1 MIDFEHMFS
10 LLKRIDTKY
19 RQCCEI
25 INEQIEL
32 NENSNDRRIN
42 KLIKTYYPNS
52 NFEEIRNIRADFLKK
67 IPNARA
73 RDEKW
78 LYAVL
83 RWYLNGNIPKNEIN
97 RLNKFLGW
105 LHKNKFY
112 ANDAIEISDW
122 SLFRFEDIKY
132 AYDKLFLN
140 TNNINKNNTSND
152 YNKKQNINGFVI
164 RRIDTEEEASMLG
177 YTLFNKEWCIFD
189 DFEYMDGCNCYIITN
204 NNTYKTAKKM
214 PIKNIVKIL
223 NKMGYNEIAN
233 EISKCNNIIEISE
246 NFEEYFEIANINNGL
261 PPYDE
266 YGLSA
271 FVVLSY
277 DDGIGSV
284 YSRYNIPNM
293 ADGNFLTENEI
304 STLIGKDINKVC
316 PYIGE
321 T

>member
-10 LLKRIDTKY
+10 LLKRIDPKY

-112 ANDAIEISDW
+112 ANDAIETSDW

-140 TNNINKNNTSND
+140 TNNINKNNTSNN

-177 YTLFNKEWCIFD
+177 YTFFNKEWCIFD
-189 DFEYMDGCNCYIITN
+189 DANNMKVREGCKVINIDSFIYTDCPAAPGACCRSQGPSRWQRMRDSCSGQDGCSGRSS
-204 NNTYKTAKKM
+204 A
-214 PIKNIVKIL
+214 
-223 NKMGYNEIAN
+223 
-233 EISKCNNIIEISE
+233 
-246 NFEEYFEIANINNGL
+246 GL
-261 PPYDE
+261 
-266 YGLSA
+266 GL
-271 FVVLSY
+271 
-277 DDGIGSV
+277 
-284 YSRYNIPNM
+284 
-293 ADGNFLTENEI
+293 
-304 STLIGKDINKVC
+304 
-316 PYIGE
+316 
-321 T
+321 